1 LNDKENM
8 EKRFLRC
15 ENGFSLAEILVVV
28 GLTSVLAAGAF
39 VLFSS
44 GSAAWFST
52 EGQTRLQEN
61 NRKVMQRVAQELRQT
76 SGVQIAASDTIRFAL
91 PVLCSDPEDDS
102 QTLICQEP
110 ENFAQS
116 SSNFSA
122 NYAPLEGEVGDL
134 VEGDAQVVSWNFT
147 GLSAEDPLIIYYNL
161 GSGEDRGDTKYA
173 IRAGSSLRAP
183 KYWRYEESDVYPGQ
197 PEDWTLL
204 GGSNDDSISW
214 TTGELKIF
222 GSGLGLKQYRRLV
235 IEESFQDDSLEIRE
249 VRIINDELIWGAP
262 LRWGCTAVDC
272 MEEGYL
278 IEYTLNDDGQFV
290 RNVLDDSGNAVQSD
304 IWSTNIIDV
313 QFSLSGSG
321 RLLMSITSEITTLN
335 GRILTAQTTM
345 EVFLRN

>member
-1 LNDKENM
+1 MNDKENM
-8 EKRFLRC
+8 AKKFLRYKK
-15 ENGFSLAEILVVV
+15 GFSLAEVLVVV
-28 GLTSVLAAGAF
+28 GLTSVLAAGAS

-110 ENFAQS
+110 ENFAQNV
-116 SSNFSA
+116 SNFSV
-122 NYAPLEGEVGDL
+122 NYAPLEGEVGNL
-134 VEGDAQVVSWNFT
+134 VEGDAQVVNWNFT
-147 GLSAEDPLIIYYNL
+147 GLSAEDPLIIYYDL
-161 GSGEDRGDTKYA
+161 GVGGDRGDTKYA
-173 IRAGSSLRAP
+173 IRAGDGAQAP
-183 KYWRYEESDVYPGQ
+183 KYWRYEESDIYPGE

-204 GGSNDDSISW
+204 GGSNDENISW

-235 IEESFQDDSLEIRE
+235 IEESSQADSLEIRE

-262 LRWGCTAVDC
+262 LQWGCTAVDC
-272 MEEGYL
+272 MEENYL

-290 RNVLDDSGNAVQSD
+290 RNVLDDAGNAIQSD
-304 IWSTNIIDV
+304 IWATDIIDV
-313 QFSLSGSG
+313 QFSFAEST
-321 RLLMSITSEITTLN
+321 RLLMSITSEVTTSN
-335 GRILTAQTTM
+335 GRILTAQTAM
-345 EVFLRN
+345 EIYLRN